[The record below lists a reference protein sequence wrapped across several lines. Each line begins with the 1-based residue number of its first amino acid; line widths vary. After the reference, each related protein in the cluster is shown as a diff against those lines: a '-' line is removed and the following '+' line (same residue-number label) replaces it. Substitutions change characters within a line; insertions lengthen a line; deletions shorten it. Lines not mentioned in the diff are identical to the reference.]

1 MVNKGRGW
9 NVEADIKPLVA
20 PSSPAYPWLGKQHS
34 FWGRMQL
41 WVSQA
46 AEGKLDSK
54 IIPVVL
60 RHLQQEAHDVELEG
74 IDVPALR
81 AQLAVNKIQQQAARQ
96 HQARQ
101 SSEYQQWLEAAT
113 SGGIMKGLYSAI
125 RTTVRPYR
133 NLPLELRPLARRA
146 AWMSLWQPAVN
157 VDPNLAPALASLQQ
171 QAIRQSQLV
180 GPVSAPALRKVVKK
194 LSTKAPGLDGLAS
207 SMLKK
212 ASDAQL
218 QELSEQIADWEQQG
232 SMPGAVLTTA
242 VAMLKPDR
250 KTDKGS
256 RRRFLLLA
264 PQEPQAFL
272 LYKKCIWSGCTG
284 QRKNAK

>member
-1 MVNKGRGW
+1 MVNKGEDGMW
-9 NVEADIKPLVA
+9 KADIKPLVA

-34 FWGRMQL
+34 FWGRVQL

-60 RHLQQEAHDVELEG
+60 RHLQQESHDVELEG

-81 AQLAVNKIQQQAARQ
+81 AQLADNIRNSQQPPPTLAEAVNKIQQQAARQ

-101 SSEYQQWLEAAT
+101 SSDYQQWLEAAT
-113 SGGIMKGLYSAI
+113 SGGMKGLYSAI
-125 RTTVRPYR
+125 RKPETTTVRPYR
-133 NLPLELRPLARRA
+133 DLPLELRPHARRA

-194 LSTKAPGLDGLAS
+194 LSTKVLMSPWMPRASKPGLKEWSLGKTSLD
-207 SMLKK
+207 
-212 ASDAQL
+212 
-218 QELSEQIADWEQQG
+218 LSY
-232 SMPGAVLTTA
+232 
-242 VAMLKPDR
+242 
-250 KTDKGS
+250 
-256 RRRFLLLA
+256 RFVYT
-264 PQEPQAFL
+264 ENG
-272 LYKKCIWSGCTG
+272 CSCTG
-284 QRKNAK
+284 FVVTSPLSSFAGSLGDPRFGAGGPMVQ